1 MSVPILLSG
10 GALHRIWCRAPFS
23 GTPSVRSTGPVPC
36 PSALRHPLVRAAQ
49 PPKPHAAPP
58 PRWGSIP
65 GEGPGTERAPRVVA
79 LTRQAAVSGP
89 LGPVSW
95 CRVQIPP
102 ISPHSHCPDGHDESA
117 MTTPRDDRDQMPYA
131 EASTAKDHSM
141 THPSITNHD
150 SQTPNTDIAARDHDD
165 SRSSSP
171 TTPTT
176 QHHETTTRR
185 RTLEAT
191 EVTSRRTS
199 GTNTSPGGQ
208 KRHERSPGSGEGA

>member
-1 MSVPILLSG
+1 
-10 GALHRIWCRAPFS
+10 
-23 GTPSVRSTGPVPC
+23 
-36 PSALRHPLVRAAQ
+36 
-49 PPKPHAAPP
+49 
-58 PRWGSIP
+58 
-65 GEGPGTERAPRVVA
+65 
-79 LTRQAAVSGP
+79 
-89 LGPVSW
+89 
-95 CRVQIPP
+95 
-102 ISPHSHCPDGHDESA
+102 
-117 MTTPRDDRDQMPYA
+117 MTTPRDNRDQMPYA

-141 THPSITNHD
+141 THSSITNHD

-171 TTPTT
+171 MTPTT
-176 QHHETTTRR
+176 QRPETTTRR

>member
-1 MSVPILLSG
+1 MSVPVLLSG

-102 ISPHSHCPDGHDESA
+102 ISPHSHCPDGHDEPA

-141 THPSITNHD
+141 THSSITNHD

-176 QHHETTTRR
+176 QHPETTTRR

-191 EVTSRRTS
+191 EVTRRRTS